1 MYTGEYETTREVLG
15 EIYSTAGQILEVVI
29 VIMVAL
35 IMSAMAVMYVIDQS
49 NYMKSKNKEI
59 KKLNKHV
66 QSLQKSKTDAYRT
79 NGETADVT
87 DKFFGMY
94 LDEKELADANEER
107 FKQWDAKQVKR
118 ITALENQLRE
128 NGIEPIKWDDIKV
141 TV

>member
-35 IMSAMAVMYVIDQS
+35 LMGAMAVMYVIDQS
-49 NYMKSKNKEI
+49 NYMRSKNKEI
-59 KKLNKHV
+59 KKLNKNV
-66 QSLQKSKTDAYRT
+66 QSLQKSKADAYRT

-94 LDEKELADANEER
+94 LDEKEKADKFAE
-107 FKQWDAKQVKR
+107 WDAKQVKR
-118 ITALENQLRE
+118 ITALENQLRD